1 MKGDLDE
8 CAEGSDDCHI
18 DALCQNTPNSYNCIC
33 KPGYSGDG
41 KQCEDVD
48 ECGNDYN
55 GGCVHECIN
64 IPGNYRC
71 TCYDGFMLAH
81 DGHNCLDVDACLD
94 NNGGCQQV
102 CVNTMGSYECQ
113 CTEGFFLSDN
123 QHTCIHR
130 SDDGMNCMNKDHGC
144 AHICREAPGKGG
156 VSCECRPGFELD
168 TNQRDCTLTCNYGNG
183 GCQHTCDDT
192 DTGPVCGC
200 HQKYALHSDS
210 RTCIEKDEAA
220 IESSEFNA
228 TSVADVDKRVKR
240 RLHMETCAVNNGGCD
255 RTCKDTATGVR
266 CSCPVGFTLQPDG
279 KTCKAPQHHS
289 TPIQPHYLFVLMLRA
304 AALCTHAHVTG
315 SCDLDRYRDLP
326 TPHLRLVPETEES
339 QTSCR
344 GTTESQTSCRGP
356 TESQTSCRTS
366 TEPQG
371 CPSRSTESQGCP
383 SRPTKSQGC
392 PSRPTEFQGCPSSSP
407 GLHVTCSSSPGLHI
421 TCKVQTLS
429 SAATISKTPM
439 TALAWPLAS
448 AATKPQI
455 PQVAALATMF
465 AAVLAPVLAT
475 IWAPPTPPPAEF
487 QASKLAAAPQ
497 QASMSFP
504 QASMFVPPAS
514 VSIPQTPLP
523 AAPQPS
529 MMAAPQPSM
538 SAAAAPQ
545 PSMSAAAA
553 PQLSMSAA
561 AAPQPSMSAAAA
573 PQPSMSA
580 TEAPQ
585 PSMLAATAF
594 RTPMLAEAAS
604 RIPHVGCNSFQDS
617 HDGCR
622 SFQDPHVGCNGLQ
635 DPHVGQSSLQDPL
648 VGQDCFQD
656 PQVGCNGLQ
665 DPHVG
670 CSLQDIHKLQWLP
683 ANLRIHFKI
692 LVITFKALHNLAPP
706 YLSDLLH
713 HYTPSLSLHSSDANL
728 LSLPYVD
735 ECSINNGSCE
745 YGCMNT
751 QGSYEC
757 VCPPGQQLHWN
768 KKDCI
773 EAVKCLPNGKPAP
786 RAHLTCTKTGGA
798 EVCSLSCP
806 SNALFL
812 ADPENYTL
820 SCGVPVQPDSLA
832 PPIKQKAK
840 FKIKDA
846 KCHLSPR
853 NKEKQ
858 RDSSRP
864 NIHGDQFPCT
874 DDCQVTFVNLK
885 CDSSKKRRRGRKSPS
900 KEVSLITAEF
910 EMEMK
915 EEEASDAC
923 NIDCVREKMKQ
934 KLQSAMRTLRKSI
947 NKQQFYIQFS
957 GTDYEVAQKPSHLPE
972 EAETCS
978 TGQIFHDG
986 KCVSCG
992 VGTFYSGE
1000 QGQCVQCSP
1009 GTYQDMEGQLTCE
1022 PCPSTEGQGIA
1033 GAKNVSQCGGQCPA
1047 GQFSPDGFRPCKIC
1061 PLGSYQTEPGRV
1073 LCFSCGGGLM
1083 TKYEGSVSFQE
1094 CDAKVHCAP
1103 GHYYNSSN
1111 HRCIRCPAGTY
1122 QSEFGQNFCI
1132 TCPGN
1137 TTTDFDGATNVF
1149 HCKNQICGGE
1159 LGDYM
1164 GYIESPNYPGDYPSN
1179 VDCVWTINP
1188 PHKRRILIVVPEIFL
1203 PIEDE
1208 CGDVLVMRKSALPT
1222 SITTYETCQTYERP
1236 IAFTSR
1242 SRKLWIQFKS
1252 NEGNSGKGFQVP
1264 YVTYDE
1270 DYQQLIEDIVRDGR
1284 LYASENHQEI
1294 LKDKKLIK
1302 ALFDVL
1308 AHPQNYFKY
1317 TTAESREMFPR
1328 SFIKLLR
1335 SKVTRFLRPYK

>member
-1 MKGDLDE
+1 MGNVGLADVDE

-18 DALCQNTPNSYNCIC
+18 DALCQNTPGSYNCIC
-33 KPGYSGDG
+33 KPGYSGTG
-41 KQCEDVD
+41 QQCEDVD
-48 ECGNDYN
+48 ECENDYN

-81 DGHNCLDVDACLD
+81 DGHNCLDVEECLD

-156 VSCECRPGFELD
+156 VSCECRPGFELAK
-168 TNQRDCTLTCNYGNG
+168 NQKDCTLTCNYGNG
-183 GCQHTCDDT
+183 GCQHSCDDT

-279 KTCKAPQHHS
+279 KTCKDIDECQENNGGCDHFCRN
-289 TPIQPHYLFVLMLRA
+289 TV
-304 AALCTHAHVTG
+304 G
-315 SCDLDRYRDLP
+315 SFEC
-326 TPHLRLVPETEES
+326 
-339 QTSCR
+339 SCQK
-344 GTTESQTSCRGP
+344 GHKLLTDE
-356 TESQTSCRTS
+356 RT
-366 TEPQG
+366 
-371 CPSRSTESQGCP
+371 C
-383 SRPTKSQGC
+383 
-392 PSRPTEFQGCPSSSP
+392 
-407 GLHVTCSSSPGLHI
+407 
-421 TCKVQTLS
+421 
-429 SAATISKTPM
+429 
-439 TALAWPLAS
+439 
-448 AATKPQI
+448 
-455 PQVAALATMF
+455 
-465 AAVLAPVLAT
+465 
-475 IWAPPTPPPAEF
+475 
-487 QASKLAAAPQ
+487 
-497 QASMSFP
+497 
-504 QASMFVPPAS
+504 
-514 VSIPQTPLP
+514 
-523 AAPQPS
+523 
-529 MMAAPQPSM
+529 
-538 SAAAAPQ
+538 
-545 PSMSAAAA
+545 
-553 PQLSMSAA
+553 
-561 AAPQPSMSAAAA
+561 
-573 PQPSMSA
+573 
-580 TEAPQ
+580 
-585 PSMLAATAF
+585 
-594 RTPMLAEAAS
+594 
-604 RIPHVGCNSFQDS
+604 
-617 HDGCR
+617 
-622 SFQDPHVGCNGLQ
+622 
-635 DPHVGQSSLQDPL
+635 
-648 VGQDCFQD
+648 
-656 PQVGCNGLQ
+656 
-665 DPHVG
+665 
-670 CSLQDIHKLQWLP
+670 QDIDECSFERACDHTCINYPGSFECLCNKGY
-683 ANLRIHFKI
+683 I
-692 LVITFKALHNLAPP
+692 LYGLTHCG
-706 YLSDLLH
+706 D
-713 HYTPSLSLHSSDANL
+713 
-728 LSLPYVD
+728 VD

-745 YGCMNT
+745 HGCMNT

-757 VCPPGQQLHWN
+757 ICPPGQQLHWN

-786 RAHLTCTKTGGA
+786 RAQLTCTKSGGA

-820 SCGVPVQPDSLA
+820 SCGVPVQPDPLA
-832 PPIKQKAK
+832 PPIKQKTK

-853 NKEKQ
+853 NKEKH
-858 RDSSRP
+858 RDSSRQ
-864 NIHGDQFPCT
+864 NIQGQFPCT

-885 CDSSKKRRRGRKSPS
+885 CDSSKKRRRGRKSPT

-934 KLQSAMRTLRKSI
+934 KLKSALQTLRKSI

-957 GTDYEVAQKPSHLPE
+957 GTEYEVAQKPSRAPE
-972 EAETCS
+972 GAETCS
-978 TGQIFHDG
+978 TGQIFQDG
-986 KCVSCG
+986 KCVNCG

-1000 QGQCVQCSP
+1000 QEQCVQCSP
-1009 GTYQDMEGQLTCE
+1009 ETYQDMEGQLSCE
-1022 PCPSTEGQGIA
+1022 PCPSTEGQGVA

-1047 GQFSPDGFRPCKIC
+1047 GQFSTDGFRPCKPC
-1061 PLGSYQTEPGRV
+1061 LLGSYQPEPGRV

-1083 TKYEGSVSFQE
+1083 TKYEGSVSFRDCE
-1094 CDAKVHCAP
+1094 AKVHCAP
-1103 GHYYNSSN
+1103 GHYYNSST
-1111 HRCIRCPAGTY
+1111 HRCIRCPAGAY
-1122 QSEFGQNFCI
+1122 QSEFGQNYCI

-1137 TTTDFDGATNVF
+1137 TTTDFDGATNVS
-1149 HCKNQICGGE
+1149 HCKNQLCGGE
-1159 LGDYM
+1159 LGDYT

-1208 CGDVLVMRKSALPT
+1208 CGDVLVMRKSALTT